1 VIVAT
6 NTSMERSLNLRVVLG
21 VGCIQAPVKQSQ
33 PQMRLPVFYRLHLA
47 WTVWALLA
55 SLVVSLLPLALM
67 GQQQFSE
74 GPPFSEEDRKNLKRI
89 IQKIETG
96 ETSKVLAELEQ
107 LIQQFRAKGDVGH
120 EAEGHRALGDAYA
133 NQGDVFTSLAADRYQ
148 QALALFRQA
157 AIPGA
162 TRGLNAAAA
171 MAFNAQL
178 TLAKI
183 GDLHRRLGHYEE
195 AERVYGQIAPDK
207 PKIDVFEAQYK
218 AHQRLNT
225 ARSKPA
231 NTKNQAQ
238 GTARRL
244 GGLFSRKPS
253 LSTLGQA
260 SSEVEIA
267 KSTATDVVETA
278 TGVVEDLHRANLLL
292 KGYILSDI
300 SLGRI
305 AVLRN
310 NETTAQ
316 ERFESALNF
325 ATRFPPVFGKS
336 AAARRFQIMA
346 LTDLGDLAF
355 RQKRYPD
362 AAKQYEAARLR
373 AEEAHRLDLSWP
385 AAYGLGRTLWAL
397 AESETGVSTGKSHAS
412 RDLAL
417 GAYREAI
424 AVIEELRGRS
434 IRGDEARQSFAA
446 QTADVY
452 SEFIQVLAASA
463 VQASRDASRP
473 LQGEALQLASEAF
486 VTSERAR
493 ARALLDLMAETG
505 TEMSEGFQ
513 PALLEKRRELY
524 SRQSQLSDQ
533 LLGIVPSD
541 RGAESQSDELLE
553 VEIDRL
559 GEESAKL
566 EAELR
571 ASNPR
576 YASFTAPVPLT
587 LRDVQT
593 QLIEPNTVWVTYS
606 LAENRSY
613 LWLVSHEG
621 VWLHAI
627 DGTASLTPRVTKL
640 RELLRASSQ
649 TRGTTATAEPATTA
663 SSLQNSAQRAGSRL
677 GNSGAPTPKT
687 TAGAAPRPA
696 SAGKGTQA
704 LRPVTTS
711 QPPVRPLKED
721 PAAREYAS
729 VAGQL
734 YESILGPARA
744 AILGKRLWVVRDDI
758 LNTLPFEA
766 LVTEQPA
773 EAGVAPADYASLK
786 YLVREH
792 EIAYAPSA
800 TVMAAIRQQ
809 RTEKPAGEGA
819 LLVGDPIFDPADARL
834 KSGSVAPE
842 AETAVRDL
850 IAKTFL
856 AGAGVSP
863 SGAETS
869 GTAGASAANTAD
881 AAQIP
886 RLPATRRET
895 TRIAEIFKQA
905 GTQADVL
912 LDLQANEADLTKR
925 KLEHYRFLH
934 LATHGLLNADR
945 PQFSGLLLSLVG
957 NPEGYDGFL
966 RTQEVFELRLGS
978 PLVIL
983 SACKTGLGRH
993 RKGEGLVGLTR
1004 AFHYAGAPTVGVSL
1018 WPVDDDSTAA
1028 LMTFFY
1034 RRLLP
1039 AKTTAGKALAGVAD
1053 LTGALRSAQLQL
1065 IEERR
1070 YCAPFFWAPFVL
1082 VGDYRLRS

>member
-1 VIVAT
+1 MIVAT
-6 NTSMERSLNLRVVLG
+6 NTRMERPLNLRVVRG

-33 PQMRLPVFYRLHLA
+33 PQMRPPVFFRLHL
-47 WTVWALLA
+47 TCVVWG
-55 SLVVSLLPLALM
+55 LVVSLVASLAPVALW

-74 GPPFSEEDRKNLKRI
+74 SAPPGQEDRKSLKRI
-89 IQKIETG
+89 IQQIETG
-96 ETSKVLAELEQ
+96 DTSKALAELEQ
-107 LIQQFRAKGDVGH
+107 LTQQFRAKGDLRH
-120 EAEGHRALGDAYA
+120 EAEAQRALGDAYA
-133 NQGDVFTSLAADRYQ
+133 NQGDVFASLAADRYQ
-148 QALALFRQA
+148 QSVTLFRQA
-157 AIPGA
+157 AVPGA
-162 TRGLNAAAA
+162 STGLNAAAA

-178 TLAKI
+178 TLAKL
-183 GDLHRRLGHYEE
+183 GDLYRRRGQYEE
-195 AERVYGQIAPDK
+195 AERFYSQIAPDK
-207 PKIDVFEAQYK
+207 PKIDVFEAQYN
-218 AHQRLNT
+218 ARQRVNT

-238 GTARRL
+238 GTASRL

-253 LSTLGQA
+253 LNTLGQA
-260 SSEVEIA
+260 SSEVEIT
-267 KSTATDVVETA
+267 KSTATNAVETA

-300 SLGRI
+300 SLGRT
-305 AVLRN
+305 AVLRA
-310 NETTAQ
+310 NEAAAR

-325 ATRFPPVFGKS
+325 ATRFPPVFGQS
-336 AAARRFQIMA
+336 AAAKRFQVMA

-355 RQKRYPD
+355 RQKRYSD
-362 AAKQYEAARLR
+362 AAKNYEAARLR
-373 AEEAHRLDLSWP
+373 AKEAHRLDLSWP

-397 AESETGVSTGKSHAS
+397 AESETSVSTGKSNAS

-417 GAYREAI
+417 GAFREAI
-424 AVIEELRGRS
+424 AVVEELRGRS

-452 SEFIQVLAASA
+452 SEFIEVLATSAIHASGD
-463 VQASRDASRP
+463 VSRP
-473 LQGEALQLASEAF
+473 LQGEALQLANEAF

-493 ARALLDLMAETG
+493 ARALLDLMAEMR
-505 TEMSEGFQ
+505 TEISEGFQ

-533 LLGIVPSD
+533 LMGIVPSE
-541 RGAESQSDELLE
+541 RGAESQSDEMLE

-559 GEESAKL
+559 GEQSAKL

-571 ASNPR
+571 ATNPR

-587 LRDVQT
+587 LSEVQT
-593 QLIEPNTVWVTYS
+593 QLIEPNTVLVTYT
-606 LAENRSY
+606 LAENRSC
-613 LWLVSHEG
+613 LWLVSQEG
-621 VWLHAI
+621 VWLHPI
-627 DGTASLTPRVTKL
+627 DGTASLTPMVTKL
-640 RELLRASSQ
+640 RELMLASSH
-649 TRGTTATAEPATTA
+649 TRGNTANAEPATA
-663 SSLQNSAQRAGSRL
+663 KVSLPNSEKRPASRL
-677 GNSGAPTPKT
+677 GSSGAVTPKT
-687 TAGAAPRPA
+687 AAGAMPKPA
-696 SAGKGTQA
+696 SAGKGT
-704 LRPVTTS
+704 RDPKPVTTS

-744 AILGKRLWVVRDDI
+744 AIRGKRLWIVRDDI
-758 LNTLPFEA
+758 LNTIPFEA

-773 EAGVAPADYASLK
+773 EVGVAPADYSSLK
-786 YLVREH
+786 YLVGDH

-800 TVMAAIRQQ
+800 TVMVVIRQQ
-809 RTEKPAGEGA
+809 RAGKLAGEGA
-819 LLVGDPIFDPADARL
+819 LLVGDPIFDPADTRL
-834 KSGSVAPE
+834 KSGSAAPE

-869 GTAGASAANTAD
+869 STAGAAAANTA
-881 AAQIP
+881 AATQVP

-912 LDLQANEADLTKR
+912 LDLQANEAELTKR
-925 KLEHYRFLH
+925 KLQQYRFLH

-983 SACKTGLGRH
+983 SACKTGLGRY

-1018 WPVDDDSTAA
+1018 WPVDDDSTAT
-1028 LMTFFY
+1028 LMTLFY

-1039 AKTTAGKALAGVAD
+1039 AKTAGGKAHSGVAD

-1070 YCAPFFWAPFVL
+1070 YSAPFFWAPFVL
-1082 VGDYRLRS
+1082 VGDYRLQS